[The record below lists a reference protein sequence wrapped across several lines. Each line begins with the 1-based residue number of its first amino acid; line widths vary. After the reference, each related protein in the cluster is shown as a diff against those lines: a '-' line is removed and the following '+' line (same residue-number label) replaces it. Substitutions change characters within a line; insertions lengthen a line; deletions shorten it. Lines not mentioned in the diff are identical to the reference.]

1 EAAMTIPA
9 AASSAAKPEAG
20 WISVRFVPTVAMTL
34 RPMNHSPATRA
45 MPQVS
50 IAAKGT
56 VASPRMLSVRSTS
69 RTAAKG
75 PTALAMSLEPWLKA
89 KAEAVNTCIQ
99 EKRMKVA
106 RGKVSLRRVVAKTKT
121 ASHTALL
128 TIAITSTQPTVLTLM
143 SMSFRHSYSSLPHL
157 LDAHA

>member
-1 EAAMTIPA
+1 MIAPMRMWVEDTGSPLTEAAMTIPA

-56 VASPRMLSVRSTS
+56 VASPWMLSVRSTS

-99 EKRMKVA
+99 EKRM
-106 RGKVSLRRVVAKTKT
+106 
-121 ASHTALL
+121 
-128 TIAITSTQPTVLTLM
+128 
-143 SMSFRHSYSSLPHL
+143 
-157 LDAHA
+157 